1 MTKAERILNDLY
13 VWLMLGVF
21 PLFILPGGYTNITM
35 AKYWFFASVTVAYA
49 LCRLILWLN
58 CGRRRI
64 KMTPAHWAVA
74 VFAAVVILS
83 AILSDY
89 PVGTL
94 MGIGRDEGVPT
105 LLLYLLVFV
114 CASGIRFRRAYAL
127 PLCLS
132 SAVFSCVGIVQFMDK
147 NPLHLYPAEYYYY
160 AAQDVYTARF
170 LSTLGNE
177 GIACAFMCVAV
188 PFMFAFFVTGKTKR
202 SALVLPVMAVTF
214 FVLLYTNVLGGML
227 GCCAALALA
236 CVTLFKSSRRLS
248 RILLAL
254 SCLAVSAAAKYLL
267 VPSYSYPELKFT
279 LRADIVLVF
288 ILLAAVVL
296 AVLSLLC
303 YMCPFRINFARARGV
318 LFLLGVT
325 ALLLALLFVLGST
338 ASDGFVFELREV
350 LQGNVSEEFG
360 SSRILIWSKSI
371 DLFAQNPLFGGGPNT
386 IYQRLDITF
395 SRYSPLKGEYV
406 YTSVDNAHNEY
417 LNLLVNIGLFGLVP
431 FVAAQL
437 SALFGKKRP
446 APCLYGLV
454 GYMVQSLFLFSICIT
469 APYHWLLLGMC
480 SQKRE

>member
-1 MTKAERILNDLY
+1 MTKAERRTADLY

-49 LCRLILWLN
+49 LCRLILWLT

-64 KMTPAHWAVA
+64 KMTPTHWAVA
-74 VFAAVVILS
+74 VFAAGVILS
-83 AILSDY
+83 AIWSDY
-89 PVGTL
+89 PVRTL

-132 SAVFSCVGIVQFMDK
+132 SAVFSCVGIMQFMDK

-214 FVLLYTNVLGGML
+214 FVLLYTDVLGGML

-296 AVLSLLC
+296 AALSLLC

-325 ALLLALLFVLGST
+325 ALLLALLFVLGSDAT
-338 ASDGFVFELREV
+338 EGFVFELREV

-480 SQKRE
+480 TAKTE